1 MVLHLRNCL
10 FFHPRDLSHPMGGFF
25 SAEDADSK
33 PEPTSDHKKEGA
45 FCVWTHDEL
54 QNLLQKETF
63 KGTVITTWICFL
75 GDRIILFSYDSKY
88 YLLTHFNFESFKRKA
103 FVFKFCEI

>member
-1 MVLHLRNCL
+1 
-10 FFHPRDLSHPMGGFF
+10 MGGLF

-33 PEPTSDHKKEGA
+33 PEPKSDHKKEGA

-63 KGTVITTWICFL
+63 KGKSILWI
-75 GDRIILFSYDSKY
+75 
-88 YLLTHFNFESFKRKA
+88 
-103 FVFKFCEI
+103 

>member
-1 MVLHLRNCL
+1 MVLHSQNCL

-63 KGTVITTWICFL
+63 KGKSIHYSELFL
-75 GDRIILFSYDSKY
+75 TNSK
-88 YLLTHFNFESFKRKA
+88 KKK
-103 FVFKFCEI
+103 VFL

>member
-1 MVLHLRNCL
+1 
-10 FFHPRDLSHPMGGFF
+10 MGGFF

-63 KGTVITTWICFL
+63 KGKSNLWIIEHFSAFL
-75 GDRIILFSYDSKY
+75 
-88 YLLTHFNFESFKRKA
+88 N
-103 FVFKFCEI
+103 